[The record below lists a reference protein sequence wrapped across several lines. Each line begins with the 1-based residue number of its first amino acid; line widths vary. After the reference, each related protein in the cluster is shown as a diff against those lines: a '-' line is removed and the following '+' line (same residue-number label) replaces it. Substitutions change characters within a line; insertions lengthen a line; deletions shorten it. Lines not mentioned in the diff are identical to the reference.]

1 MVELIDV
8 NKMGSLGPK
17 LRALGPKLRALGP
30 KWGPLG
36 SRPVQRCSLLKI
48 FKFVEL
54 FDVNK
59 TGALGPRFRG
69 SEAKIGARLG
79 EMQRSWGQVFLGEDA
94 IDPKLC
100 RASLK
105 NYEPLC
111 NSFRILDFFG
121 V

>member
-36 SRPVQRCSLLKI
+36 SRPVQWYSLLKI

-59 TGALGPRFRG
+59 TGAL
-69 SEAKIGARLG
+69 E
-79 EMQRSWGQVFLGEDA
+79 
-94 IDPKLC
+94 PKLFL
-100 RASLK
+100 SESSHSDLI
-105 NYEPLC
+105 EPPKEV
-111 NSFRILDFFG
+111 FFHQHDPWG
-121 V
+121 PL